1 MTGAVRTPVRIDFVA
16 DVICPFCWVG
26 WARLKRALKERPLIA
41 PQIVWRAFQ
50 LDPTTPPE
58 GIDRKAYLAA
68 KFPEPGRVEGMHRN
82 IEDMGRGEGLEF
94 RFDAIP
100 RTPNTVGA
108 HQVILWAAAED
119 KQDAAVEALF
129 KAYFHDGRDIGDP
142 ETLAAIAGEVGMDP
156 AAAARRL
163 AEGED
168 AALIGQAYRSAAQ
181 AGITGVPFYIFDQKV
196 GLPGAQ
202 PPETILAALEQ
213 AQKTAAVRP
222 AGPAA

>member
-1 MTGAVRTPVRIDFVA
+1 MQALLPLIGGTGYEIFRGSIQRLCMTGAVRTPVRIDFVA

-58 GIDRKAYLAA
+58 GVDRKAYLAA
-68 KFPEPGRVEGMHRN
+68 KFPEPGRGEGMHRN
-82 IEDMGRGEGLEF
+82 IE
-94 RFDAIP
+94 
-100 RTPNTVGA
+100 
-108 HQVILWAAAED
+108 
-119 KQDAAVEALF
+119 ALG

-142 ETLAAIAGEVGMDP
+142 AVLAAIAGEGGMDP

-181 AGITGVPFYIFDQKV
+181 AGLTGVPFYIIAQKV